1 MSKQHSPEPT
11 DKNEG
16 PLSPGFPHYTRLFSA
31 LPRLPQLNMAAKIL
45 AWSVLVIAIYTNL
58 TVTDFAAAK
67 QLNTFLGQRMTSFG
81 SGKTSQAI
89 LGASQEQ
96 SNNKNQ
102 IHTTDDAGYTYW
114 VEIVRAH
121 PDYRDGY
128 FMVATLAYQRGNI
141 REAREYLNKVSE
153 IDPNYPGIPQLA
165 EMLSE
170 E

>member
-1 MSKQHSPEPT
+1 MSKQHSPEPA

-16 PLSPGFPHYTRLFSA
+16 PLPPGFPHYTRLFSA
-31 LPRLPQLNMAAKIL
+31 LPRLPRLSITGKIL
-45 AWSVLVIAIYTNL
+45 IWSVLTIAIYTNL
-58 TVTDFAAAK
+58 TITDFAAAK
-67 QLNTFLGQRMTSFG
+67 QLNAFLGQRMTFFA

-89 LGASQEQ
+89 LGASQTQ
-96 SNNKNQ
+96 PNGNNQ
-102 IHTTDDAGYTYW
+102 IHTTADTRYAYW
-114 VEIVRAH
+114 MEIIRAH

-141 REAREYLNKVSE
+141 REAREYLNKVRE

-165 EMLSE
+165 ELLSE